1 LVGEFLFRCAAAPP
15 RAGERAGERAG
26 VWRLDLPP
34 LGPSE
39 AWPAQP
45 GSSGASTIGLG
56 KCSAEACSRSAAERE
71 EGRGSFA

>member
-1 LVGEFLFRCAAAPP
+1 
-15 RAGERAGERAG
+15 
-26 VWRLDLPP
+26 LPP